1 MIERWPPGFDA
12 DLMRRSFL
20 IRPTVEVARDLVGCL
35 LLIRDPQG
43 AIVGRIVETEAYAG
57 PDDPASHAAKRRTGL
72 VAAMWGESGRAYV
85 YTSYGLHTMLNVVA
99 KVDGAVGAVL
109 IRALEPLAGVEILRE
124 RRGPVPDQRLCA
136 GPGLTCRATGITAA
150 DHGEEMISGSRFM
163 LAMGDRPERICESGR
178 VGIRDGTEF
187 PWRFFDG
194 NSKAVS
200 AHRGGIPV

>member
-1 MIERWPPGFDA
+1 MP
-12 DLMRRSFL
+12 RSFL
-20 IRPTVEVARDLVGCL
+20 IRPTVDVARDLVGCL
-35 LLIRDPQG
+35 LMIRDPRG

-72 VAAMWGESGRAYV
+72 VSAMWGESGRAYV
-85 YTSYGLHTMLNVVA
+85 YTSYGLHSMLNVIA
-99 KVDGAVGAVL
+99 KVDGAVGAIL

-124 RRGPVPDQRLCA
+124 RRNLVPDHRLCA
-136 GPGLTCRATGITAA
+136 GPGLTCRVTGITGA

-163 LAMGDRPERICESGR
+163 LAMGDRPERIRGSGR
-178 VGIRDGTEF
+178 IGIRDGTAF

-200 AHRGGIPV
+200 AHRRGAPV